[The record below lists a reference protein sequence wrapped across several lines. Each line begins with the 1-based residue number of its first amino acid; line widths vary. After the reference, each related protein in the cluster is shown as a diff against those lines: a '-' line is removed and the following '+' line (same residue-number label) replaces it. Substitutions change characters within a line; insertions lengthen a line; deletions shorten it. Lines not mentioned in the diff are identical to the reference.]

1 MGSFN
6 DLKIIDLSQ
15 PAILSIEEFPRGLK
29 ALLEIDEKNQVVISN
44 IMELDSISRN
54 NSMYSGEDF
63 MKSLEA
69 CVWIE
74 EMRRNGKWFGE
85 FEHPD
90 KDTSIDR
97 FMKVDNDRISHRI
110 RKYWR
115 KGNMLQAEIDFK
127 PLPLGPRAW
136 SWVSSGSNPSFSV
149 RVYTKNYVEKTSPSG
164 KKYLHKI
171 GKMIPVT
178 FDFVTI
184 PGFYSAYAADPDKYD
199 IANENLIARRDVASL
214 DIEAERKAFLDSHK
228 LISSNSFESW
238 KVEFTKDDFKSLVM
252 AQESAPLLQEAFNMD
267 LSKADM
273 VYTKEGLLVI
283 NPIEKNMKNKK
294 IIVPARTFELN
305 RVLLDNSSKKRA
317 QERVKTNYYM
327 QINENNTKSGLDSE
341 SYRIQENELS
351 AQEIVR
357 LEKKV
362 SKEEYKTQIR
372 PKLEKQIA
380 FTAYSFKKNLSE
392 EFYKV
397 FADSTLARIN
407 SGLMKKGY
415 KKPLSKED
423 VCNAVLNIATPV
435 NCVESLN
442 NLENGNAT
450 KYIDIFKISSGSRQ
464 TSSFWFK
471 RCLKETINRTREDL
485 TKQFGIECLIKLF
498 TQGDFSMESDL
509 SNYDNQ
515 TIQVKVN
522 LRVV

>member
-1 MGSFN
+1 MGQFN

-15 PAILSIEEFPRGLK
+15 PAILSVEEFPRGLK

-85 FEHPD
+85 FEHPS
-90 KDTSIDR
+90 KETSIER
-97 FMKVDNDRISHRI
+97 FMKVDDDRVSHRI

-149 RVYTKNYVEKTSPSG
+149 RVYTKNYVEKVSPTG

-199 IANENLIARRDVASL
+199 IANDNLLARRDAASFDL
-214 DIEAERKAFLDSHK
+214 DVERKTYLDTHK
-228 LISSNSFESW
+228 LISANSFESW
-238 KVEFTKDDFKSLVM
+238 KVEFSKDDFKNLVL

-273 VYTKEGLLVI
+273 IYTKEGLLVI
-283 NPIEKNMKNKK
+283 NPIEKDRKNQK
-294 IIVPARTFELN
+294 IIVPAKTFELN

-327 QINENNTKSGLDSE
+327 QISKDNSKSGLDSE
-341 SYRIQENELS
+341 SYRVYENELS
-351 AQEIVR
+351 AQEIVN
-357 LEKKV
+357 LEKKI
-362 SKEEYKTQIR
+362 SKEEYKSQIR
-372 PKLEKQIA
+372 PKLEHQIA
-380 FTAYSFKKNLSE
+380 FAAYSFKENLSK
-392 EFYKV
+392 EFYRV
-397 FADSTLARIN
+397 FADSTLARMN
-407 SGLMKKGY
+407 NGLMKKGY
-415 KKPLSKED
+415 KKPLTKED
-423 VCNAVLNIATPV
+423 VHDAVLNVASPM
-435 NCVESLN
+435 NCVESLDN
-442 NLENGNAT
+442 IGNGGST
-450 KYIDIFKISSGSRQ
+450 KYIDIFKVSCGSKQ
-464 TSSFWFK
+464 TSAFWFK
-471 RCLKETINRTREDL
+471 RCLKEAINKTRDDL
-485 TKQFGIECLIKLF
+485 TKKFGVECLIKLF

-522 LRVV
+522 LRVA

>member
-1 MGSFN
+1 MAKFN

-15 PAILSIEEFPRGLK
+15 PAILSVEEFPRGLK
-29 ALLEIDEKNQVVISN
+29 ALLEINEKEQIVTSN

-90 KDTSIDR
+90 KETSIER

-115 KGNMLQAEIDFK
+115 KGNMLQAEVDFK

-149 RVYTKNYVEKTSPSG
+149 RVYTKNYVEKTTPSG

-199 IANENLIARRDVASL
+199 IANNMVAVKDTASFNLD
-214 DIEAERKAFLDSHK
+214 EERKIFLNSHK
-228 LISSNSFESW
+228 LVSDKTFESW
-238 KVEFTKDDFKSLVM
+238 TVEFSKDDFRSLVM

-283 NPIEKNMKNKK
+283 NPIEKNMRNKK

-305 RVLLDNSSKKRA
+305 RVLLDSSSKQKA
-317 QERVKTNYYM
+317 QERVKANYYM
-327 QINENNTKSGLDSE
+327 QIDEGNTKSGLDSE
-341 SYRIQENELS
+341 SYRIQENELT
-351 AQEIVR
+351 AQEIVK

-362 SKEEYKTQIR
+362 SKEDYRNQIR
-372 PKLEKQIA
+372 PKLESQIA
-380 FTAYSFKKNLSE
+380 FVAYSFKKNLSD

-407 SGLMKKGY
+407 SGLAKKGY
-415 KKPLSKED
+415 KKLLSKED
-423 VCNAVLNIATPV
+423 VHDAVLNVVSPI

-442 NLENGNAT
+442 NLENGSST
-450 KYIDIFKISSGSRQ
+450 KYIDIFKVAGGSRQ

-471 RCLKETINRTREDL
+471 RCLKDTINRTREDL
-485 TKQFGIECLIKLF
+485 TKKFGIECLIKLF

-509 SNYDNQ
+509 SSYDNQ